1 MKKITKRITAAATAA
16 VMAATVTAVSLTNAS
31 ATKNPDDTYTPSPR
45 VEAKTYRF
53 AMPGCWQSDYWRQN
67 ENCAGIYWWTGAD
80 TPGSV
85 FTHDWPGYKMT
96 RVAEAGVEN
105 LYSSP
110 VPADANQIII
120 NNHIDG
126 GMPGTEGFL
135 QERFDAA
142 CQINDTQSVY
152 YAFMESPYYT
162 KDIWKYVWDKAADEV
177 GRIIDWSDDETRMTQ
192 VEASQISDIYD
203 ELQAAV
209 EDDDFVLDIPEFGQY
224 AKNFYVEMENGDG
237 IAQSFDNMVYVVN
250 LDPNTMTI
258 STTIVPEGKI
268 TYGGDWFFYYGNG
281 EYGTWPTKELLKENT
296 GIDFDEQGNV
306 ILPAD
311 SKYVID
317 NYGTVNQV
325 KVSSD
330 GKEQKLMVYGNF
342 TGKYFEDKT
351 APEPPSV
358 PTQPT
363 TVAPT
368 ASPDA
373 TSATGATKGS
383 SSNSSTNSANGSVAT
398 GDFSFAAVIFVVV
411 VGALGVFYFSRKKYN
426 K

>member
-1 MKKITKRITAAATAA
+1 MRKRILSVVLAGALSASIVATG
-16 VMAATVTAVSLTNAS
+16 VVTAS
-31 ATKNPDDTYTPSPR
+31 ATKNPDDTYTPTPG
-45 VEAKTYRF
+45 VTAKTYSF
-53 AMPGCWQSDYWRQN
+53 AMPGAWMSDYWTKE
-67 ENCAGIYWWTGAD
+67 ENCAGIYWWTGSD

-85 FTHDWPGYKMT
+85 FTHDWPGYKVLT
-96 RVAEAGVEN
+96 VSEGDVKN
-105 LYSSP
+105 LYSTP
-110 VPADANQIII
+110 
-120 NNHIDG
+120 
-126 GMPGTEGFL
+126 
-135 QERFDAA
+135 AA
-142 CQINDTQSVY
+142 CQIKDTPAQY
-152 YAFMESPYYT
+152 YSFMESDYYT
-162 KDIWKYVWDKAADEV
+162 KALWKYVWDKAADAVEMDHV
-177 GRIIDWSDDETRMTQ
+177 NWSDDETQMTKDETAE
-192 VEASQISDIYD
+192 VAAIYEA
-203 ELQAAV
+203 LKAAV
-209 EDDDFVLDIPEFGQY
+209 EDDEFELDIPEFGKY

-306 ILPAD
+306 ILPTD

-325 KVSSD
+325 KTSSD

-398 GDFSFAAVIFVVV
+398 GDFS
-411 VGALGVFYFSRKKYN
+411 ALGVFYFSRKKYN

>member
-1 MKKITKRITAAATAA
+1 MRKRILSVVLAGALSASIVATG
-16 VMAATVTAVSLTNAS
+16 VVTAS
-31 ATKNPDDTYTPSPR
+31 ATKNPDDTYTPTPG
-45 VEAKTYRF
+45 VTAKTYSF
-53 AMPGCWQSDYWRQN
+53 AMPGAWMSDYWTKE
-67 ENCAGIYWWTGAD
+67 ENCAGIYWWTGSD

-85 FTHDWPGYKMT
+85 FTHDWPGYKVLT
-96 RVAEAGVEN
+96 VSEGDVKN
-105 LYSSP
+105 LYSTP
-110 VPADANQIII
+110 VPADANQIIFS
-120 NNHIDG
+120 NHIDG

-142 CQINDTQSVY
+142 CQIKDTPAQY
-152 YAFMESPYYT
+152 YSFMESDYYT
-162 KDIWKYVWDKAADEV
+162 KALWKYVWDKAADAVEMDHV
-177 GRIIDWSDDETRMTQ
+177 NWSDDETQMTKDETAE
-192 VEASQISDIYD
+192 VAAIYEA
-203 ELQAAV
+203 LKAAV
-209 EDDDFVLDIPEFGQY
+209 EDDEFELDIPEFGKY

-237 IAQSFDNMVYVVN
+237 IAQSFDNMVFVVN

-325 KVSSD
+325 KTSSD

>member
-1 MKKITKRITAAATAA
+1 MRKRILSVILAGALSASIVATG
-16 VMAATVTAVSLTNAS
+16 VVTAS
-31 ATKNPDDTYTPSPR
+31 ATKNADDTYTPSAG
-45 VEAKTYRF
+45 VEAKTYKF
-53 AMPGCWQSDYWRQN
+53 AMPGAWMRDYWVKN
-67 ENCAGIYWWTGAD
+67 ENCAGIYWWTGSD
-80 TPGSV
+80 KPGDV
-85 FTHDWPGYKMT
+85 FSHDWPGYKVKT
-96 RVAEAGVEN
+96 VTEGDVKN
-105 LYSSP
+105 LYSTP
-110 VPADANQIII
+110 VPADANQIIFS
-120 NNHIDG
+120 NHIDG
-126 GMPGTEGFL
+126 GMPNTEGFL

-142 CQINDTQSVY
+142 CQIKDTPAQY
-152 YAFMESPYYT
+152 YSFMESSYYT
-162 KDIWKYVWDKAADEV
+162 KGLWKYVWDKAADAVEMDHV
-177 GRIIDWSDDETRMTQ
+177 NWSDDETQMTKD
-192 VEASQISDIYD
+192 EATEVASIYD
-203 ELQAAV
+203 ELKDQ
-209 EDDDFVLDIPEFGQY
+209 EIELEIPEFGDY
-224 AKNFYVEMENGDG
+224 SKNFYVEMENDDG

-268 TYGGDWFFYYGNG
+268 NYGGDWFFYYGNG

>member
-1 MKKITKRITAAATAA
+1 M
-16 VMAATVTAVSLTNAS
+16 
-31 ATKNPDDTYTPSPR
+31 
-45 VEAKTYRF
+45 
-53 AMPGCWQSDYWRQN
+53 
-67 ENCAGIYWWTGAD
+67 
-80 TPGSV
+80 
-85 FTHDWPGYKMT
+85 
-96 RVAEAGVEN
+96 VAE
-105 LYSSP
+105 
-110 VPADANQIII
+110 
-120 NNHIDG
+120 
-126 GMPGTEGFL
+126 
-135 QERFDAA
+135 
-142 CQINDTQSVY
+142 
-152 YAFMESPYYT
+152 
-162 KDIWKYVWDKAADEV
+162 
-177 GRIIDWSDDETRMTQ
+177 DDL
-192 VEASQISDIYD
+192 VSIC
-203 ELQAAV
+203 
-209 EDDDFVLDIPEFGQY
+209 
-224 AKNFYVEMENGDG
+224 
-237 IAQSFDNMVYVVN
+237 
-250 LDPNTMTI
+250 
-258 STTIVPEGKI
+258 
-268 TYGGDWFFYYGNG
+268 GNG